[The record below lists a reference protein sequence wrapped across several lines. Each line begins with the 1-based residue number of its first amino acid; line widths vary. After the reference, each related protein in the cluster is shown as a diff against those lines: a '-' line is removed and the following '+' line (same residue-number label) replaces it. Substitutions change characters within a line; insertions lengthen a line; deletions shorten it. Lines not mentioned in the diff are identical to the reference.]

1 MRDYLLSHFRRV
13 QLCNPMDCSP
23 PGSSV
28 HWVLQAR
35 ILEWDPPPGALP
47 NPGIKL
53 RVLLLLPW
61 QTSSLPLAPPG
72 KPALYTYIQQ
82 YVNKPVIASTAHS
95 EHEMVSPGAPTVSWI
110 PGRRTAYS
118 SPSSILDWKPPEGR
132 VSLEEGPPHPGP
144 HINSSENSVLQE

>member
-1 MRDYLLSHFRRV
+1 
-13 QLCNPMDCSP
+13 MDCSP

-28 HWVLQAR
+28 NWQEYSVFSIQAR

-47 NPGIKL
+47 NPGIK
-53 RVLLLLPW
+53 LLLPW

-95 EHEMVSPGAPTVSWI
+95 EHEMVSPGGSNSLLDTWKE
-110 PGRRTAYS
+110 TAYS

-132 VSLEEGPPHPGP
+132 VYLEEGPPHPGP
-144 HINSSENSVLQE
+144 HISSSENSVLQE